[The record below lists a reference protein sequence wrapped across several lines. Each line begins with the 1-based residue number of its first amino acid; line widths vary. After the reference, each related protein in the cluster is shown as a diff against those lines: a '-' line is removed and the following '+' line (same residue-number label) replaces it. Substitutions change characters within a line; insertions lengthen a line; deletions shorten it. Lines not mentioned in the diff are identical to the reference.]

1 MKPMSDEYLLVE
13 DNVELLNLLAGD
25 IFSTLSGIQSNKWGR
40 WLENYNKGTTGYCIK
55 RCNDARYKWK

>member
-1 MKPMSDEYLLVE
+1 MSEKISLDSS
-13 DNVELLNLLAGD
+13 A
-25 IFSTLSGIQSNKWGR
+25 GIQSNKWGR